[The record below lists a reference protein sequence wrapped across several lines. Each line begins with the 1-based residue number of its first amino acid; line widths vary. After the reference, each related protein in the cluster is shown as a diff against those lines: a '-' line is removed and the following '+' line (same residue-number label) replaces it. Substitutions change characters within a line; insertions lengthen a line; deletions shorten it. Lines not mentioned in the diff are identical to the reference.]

1 MSERRSDR
9 VLSIVLSILVHA
21 AIIAALIWGWWQY
34 RSPKPAPQTLAI
46 EANVVHDN
54 GAAANPE
61 PAPVPQTPP
70 PEPTPPEPTP
80 TPPPPT
86 PPPDA
91 QAEQRAVEE
100 QEAAAQREREEA
112 AAKLAAQRKAELE
125 AEEQARAEAQVKAE
139 AEAKAKAEAEAKAK
153 ADMQAK
159 ALAERKAEELAQQRK
174 AEQERAQRE
183 ADLRAQLQA
192 EEHLDAART
201 NGALAQYQALIA
213 ARIER
218 AWIRPPSAHAGIN
231 CQVNIT
237 QVPGGEVTVVQ
248 VGKCNG
254 DEAVRQSIETAAYR
268 ASPLPAPPDPAL
280 FDRDVVVTFAPHD

>member
-9 VLSIVLSILVHA
+9 VLSILLSIMVHA
-21 AIIAALIWGWWQY
+21 AIIGALIWGWWQY
-34 RSPKPAPQTLAI
+34 RTPKPAPQTLAI

-54 GAAANPE
+54 GTAANPE

-70 PEPTPPEPTP
+70 PAPTP

-86 PPPDA
+86 PAPDA

-100 QEAAAQREREEA
+100 QEAAAQREREDA
-112 AAKLAAQRKAELE
+112 AAQLAAQRKAALE

-139 AEAKAKAEAEAKAK
+139 AQAKAKAEAEAKAK
-153 ADMQAK
+153 AEAQAK
-159 ALAERKAEELAQQRK
+159 AEAERKAQELAQQRK

-183 ADLRAQLQA
+183 ADLRTQLQV

>member
-21 AIIAALIWGWWQY
+21 AIIGALIWGWWQY
-34 RSPKPAPQTLAI
+34 RTPKPAPQTLAI
-46 EANVVHDN
+46 EASVVHDN
-54 GAAANPE
+54 ETAANPE

-70 PEPTPPEPTP
+70 PAPTP
-80 TPPPPT
+80 TPPPP
-86 PPPDA
+86 PPPPAPDA
-91 QAEQRAVEE
+91 QAEQRAIEE
-100 QEAAAQREREEA
+100 QEAAAQREREDA
-112 AAKLAAQRKAELE
+112 AAKLAAQRKAALE

-153 ADMQAK
+153 AEAQAK
-159 ALAERKAEELAQQRK
+159 AEAERKAQELAQQRK

-183 ADLRAQLQA
+183 ADLRTQLQV

-237 QVPGGEVTVVQ
+237 QVPGGEVTAVQ

>member
-21 AIIAALIWGWWQY
+21 AIIGALIWGWWQY
-34 RSPKPAPQTLAI
+34 RTPKPAPQTLAI
-46 EANVVHDN
+46 EASVVHDN
-54 GAAANPE
+54 ETAANPE

-70 PEPTPPEPTP
+70 PAPTP
-80 TPPPPT
+80 TPPPP
-86 PPPDA
+86 PPPPAPDA
-91 QAEQRAVEE
+91 QAEQRAIEE
-100 QEAAAQREREEA
+100 QEAAAQREREDA
-112 AAKLAAQRKAELE
+112 AAKLAAQRKAALE

-139 AEAKAKAEAEAKAK
+139 AEAKAKAEAEAEAKAK
-153 ADMQAK
+153 AEAQAK
-159 ALAERKAEELAQQRK
+159 AEAEHKAQELAQQRK

-183 ADLRAQLQA
+183 ADLRTQLQV

>member
-1 MSERRSDR
+1 
-9 VLSIVLSILVHA
+9 L
-21 AIIAALIWGWWQY
+21 
-34 RSPKPAPQTLAI
+34 
-46 EANVVHDN
+46 
-54 GAAANPE
+54 
-61 PAPVPQTPP
+61 
-70 PEPTPPEPTP
+70 
-80 TPPPPT
+80 
-86 PPPDA
+86 
-91 QAEQRAVEE
+91 
-100 QEAAAQREREEA
+100 
-112 AAKLAAQRKAELE
+112 
-125 AEEQARAEAQVKAE
+125 QV
-139 AEAKAKAEAEAKAK
+139 
-153 ADMQAK
+153 
-159 ALAERKAEELAQQRK
+159 
-174 AEQERAQRE
+174 
-183 ADLRAQLQA
+183 

-237 QVPGGEVTVVQ
+237 QVPGGEVTAVQ

>member
-21 AIIAALIWGWWQY
+21 AIIGALIWGWWQY
-34 RSPKPAPQTLAI
+34 RTPKPAPQTLAI
-46 EANVVHDN
+46 EASVVHDN
-54 GAAANPE
+54 ETAANPE

-70 PEPTPPEPTP
+70 PAPTP
-80 TPPPPT
+80 TPPPPA
-86 PPPDA
+86 PAPDA

-100 QEAAAQREREEA
+100 QEAAAQREREDA
-112 AAKLAAQRKAELE
+112 AAQLAAQRKAALE

-153 ADMQAK
+153 AEAQARAEAEHK
-159 ALAERKAEELAQQRK
+159 AQELAQQRK

-183 ADLRAQLQA
+183 ADLRTQLQV

>member
-1 MSERRSDR
+1 MRERRSDR
-9 VLSIVLSILVHA
+9 VLSILLSILVHA
-21 AIIAALIWGWWQY
+21 AIIGALIWGWWQY

-54 GAAANPE
+54 GTAANPE
-61 PAPVPQTPP
+61 PAPAPQTPP
-70 PEPTPPEPTP
+70 PAPTP

-86 PPPDA
+86 PPPDT
-91 QAEQRAVEE
+91 QAEQRAVQE
-100 QEAAAQREREEA
+100 QEAAAQREREDA

-125 AEEQARAEAQVKAE
+125 AQEQARAEAEVKAE

-153 ADMQAK
+153 AEAQAK
-159 ALAERKAEELAQQRK
+159 AEAERKAQELAQQHK
-174 AEQERAQRE
+174 TEQERAQRE
-183 ADLRAQLQA
+183 TDLRTQLQA

-218 AWIRPPSAHAGIN
+218 AWIRPPSAHVGIN

-237 QVPGGEVTVVQ
+237 QVPGGEVTAVQ

>member
-9 VLSIVLSILVHA
+9 VLSILLSILIHA
-21 AIIAALIWGWWQY
+21 TIIGALIWGWWQY

-61 PAPVPQTPP
+61 PTPAPQTPP
-70 PEPTPPEPTP
+70 PAPTPA
-80 TPPPPT
+80 PPPPT

-112 AAKLAAQRKAELE
+112 AAKLAAQRKAALE
-125 AEEQARAEAQVKAE
+125 AEEQARADAEAKAEAEAKANAE
-139 AEAKAKAEAEAKAK
+139 AEAKAKAEA
-153 ADMQAK
+153 QAK
-159 ALAERKAEELAQQRK
+159 AEAERKAQELAQQRK

-183 ADLRAQLQA
+183 ADLRTQLQV

-237 QVPGGEVTVVQ
+237 QVPGGEVTAAQ